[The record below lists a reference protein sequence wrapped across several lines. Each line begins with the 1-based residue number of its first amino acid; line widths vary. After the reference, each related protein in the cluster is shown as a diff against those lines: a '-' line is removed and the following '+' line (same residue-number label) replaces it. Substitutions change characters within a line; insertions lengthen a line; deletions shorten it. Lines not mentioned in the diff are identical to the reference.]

1 MIIALL
7 FTASV
12 VPAGQSFSYT
22 PTAVWKGDGPVWCSD
37 CRVSDFR
44 ELPCERLT
52 GHAAPGR
59 AFRVSVSAPRASMP
73 DPA

>member
-22 PTAVWKGDGPVWCSD
+22 LTAVWKGDGPVWCSD
-37 CRVSDFR
+37 CRVSVFR
-44 ELPCERLT
+44 E
-52 GHAAPGR
+52 
-59 AFRVSVSAPRASMP
+59 
-73 DPA
+73 